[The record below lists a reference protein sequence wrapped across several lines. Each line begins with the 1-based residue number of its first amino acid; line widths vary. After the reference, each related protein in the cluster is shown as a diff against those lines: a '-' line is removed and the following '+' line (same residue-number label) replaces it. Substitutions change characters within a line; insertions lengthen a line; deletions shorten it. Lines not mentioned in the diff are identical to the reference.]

1 MRRHF
6 SWQKQFKNSTAAK
19 SLLANQ
25 RPTEAQHKE
34 KTHSGTKP
42 KNKTPKKKNSKL
54 WKQRFAET
62 QGIVYARL
70 TAPVMYRTASMLEE
84 MPTLRGV
91 EEDM

>member
-1 MRRHF
+1 MTDASRRWGA
-6 SWQKQFKNSTAAK
+6 S
-19 SLLANQ
+19 SLPVFALL
-25 RPTEAQHKE
+25 
-34 KTHSGTKP
+34 
-42 KNKTPKKKNSKL
+42 SKL

-70 TAPVMYRTASMLEE
+70 KAPVMYRTANMLLQAVVPEEE